1 MRRLLSVI
9 VTSFVTLSPFAAD
22 REPCPVPAA
31 LHNDNYCDDLVNG
44 CDEPKTSACSM
55 VKRVS
60 TFACNASVTG
70 EPHLLPASQVG
81 DTICDCCDG
90 SDEAPGTC
98 PNTCESLQ
106 EEYLNDAFQ
115 WYEDVTV
122 GKERRDAAM
131 AEARAILGGWQVEMN
146 KIEAS
151 VSAHRS
157 LLTKLRKLR
166 AIEER
171 KEGWENFW
179 WLREKRRRSV
189 GRTGQSL
196 DQGERDGEE
205 EESVAAPEM
214 PESETE
220 PSVEG
225 GEDSNDMDAE
235 LADED
240 EDLEGVP
247 SEGAGVLNRVRVSLP
262 ALEAEEDPLL
272 HAMRATIATD
282 GRRSLSL
289 QAYLDSDMAAS
300 ATAQAA
306 STLKTALAAWEPAE
320 VLELNLQ
327 ALGALV
333 LGPFYMISWALRL
346 CQNEL
351 WEALG
356 KLTSGDKKR
365 HVQQGFDRGLEGK
378 VETFET
384 ALSTGLKGKLEWA
397 LDAITQGPVLAL
409 ALARPETIADAP
421 ERLEAALLRFAVNQL
436 EGQCEEEVGRVEEL
450 RERMEYPGYSAE
462 EGDEKVYV
470 TWRDTCFEKSEKT
483 FDYKVCPFHEVKQDH
498 VLVGKWAGWIKRE
511 NGQGVAEGAGPV
523 MFFSE
528 GQQCWNG
535 PKRSAVVQLWCG
547 LEEQLVEV
555 SEPTVC
561 VYDFVLMT
569 PLACTEAAL
578 AQAEERLRNLG
589 IKLPEDELSGENV
602 DRIKHDEF

>member
-1 MRRLLSVI
+1 MRRLLPVI

-22 REPCPVPAA
+22 RAPCPVPAA

-55 VKRVS
+55 VKRAS

-70 EPHLLPASQVG
+70 EPHLLPASRVG

-171 KEGWENFW
+171 REGWENFW

-189 GRTGQSL
+189 GRTRL
-196 DQGERDGEE
+196 CQGEREGEE

-220 PSVEG
+220 PSAG
-225 GEDSNDMDAE
+225 GEKDSNDMDAE
-235 LADED
+235 LADEG
-240 EDLEGVP
+240 EDQEGAP
-247 SEGAGVLNRVRVSLP
+247 SEGAGVLHRVRVSLP
-262 ALEAEEDPLL
+262 DLEAEEDPLL

-327 ALGALV
+327 ALGALI
-333 LGPFYMISWALRL
+333 LGPFYMLSWALRL

-351 WEALG
+351 WDALG

-384 ALSTGLKGKLEWA
+384 ALSPGLKGKLEWA
-397 LDAITQGPVLAL
+397 LDAITQGPILAL

-450 RERMEYPGYSAE
+450 REWMEYPGYSAE

-498 VLVGKWAGWIKRE
+498 VLVGRWAAWIKRE
-511 NGQGVAEGAGPV
+511 DGQGVAEGAGPV

-569 PLACTEAAL
+569 PLACTEAVL

-589 IKLPEDELSGENV
+589 IKLPKDEPSGENV